1 MSQPTETKYSKPNA
15 VLTIL
20 LDIVFFSIPLV
31 GTIIVIIKTI
41 NCFTKT
47 TEPIYG
53 DVPIK
58 VSDRRHSTGY
68 RIEGYKKGK
77 VGSRPLTN
85 DEIQNLRTKGK
96 YHLLFWAGLI
106 IAGLIYYYTTKK

>member
-1 MSQPTETKYSKPNA
+1 MSHQTEIKKPNA
-15 VLTIL
+15 VTTIL
-20 LDIVFFSIPLV
+20 LDIVFFIIPFV

-41 NCFTKT
+41 NCFIKT

-77 VGSRPLTN
+77 TGSRQLTT

-96 YHLLFWAGLI
+96 YHLMFWVGLI
-106 IAGLIYYYTTKK
+106 VAVLIYYYSTKK